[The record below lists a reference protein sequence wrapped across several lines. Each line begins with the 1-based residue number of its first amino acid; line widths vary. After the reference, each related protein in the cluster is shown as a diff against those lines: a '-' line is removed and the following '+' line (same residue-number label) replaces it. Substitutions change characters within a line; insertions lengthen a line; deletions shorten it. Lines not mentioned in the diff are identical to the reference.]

1 MLDLNEGAQGVCPGG
16 WHIPT
21 RKEWETLFT
30 TLGSTAAED
39 LAIGGSSDF
48 NALYAGYAEKIR
60 VYEPDG
66 KSWLEWVYSGLGGIT
81 YFWSSTPLRGPG
93 AMSHWSATLIKGKPE
108 VSTGYSGNANFYSVR
123 CIKNK
128 E

>member
-39 LAIGGSSDF
+39 LAIGGPSDF
-48 NALYAGYAEKIR
+48 NALYAGYAEEIR
-60 VYEPDG
+60 VYKPDG
-66 KSWLEWVYSGLGGIT
+66 TSSLEWVYSGLGGIT

-93 AMSHWSATLIKGKPE
+93 AVSHWSATLIKGKPE
-108 VSTGYSGNANFYSVR
+108 VSTGYSGNATFYSVR
-123 CIKNK
+123 CIKNQ